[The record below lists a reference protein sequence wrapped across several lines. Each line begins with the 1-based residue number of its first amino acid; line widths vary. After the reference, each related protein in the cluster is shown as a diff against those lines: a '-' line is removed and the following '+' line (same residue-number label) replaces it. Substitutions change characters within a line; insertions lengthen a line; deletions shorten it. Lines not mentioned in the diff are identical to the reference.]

1 MGVARCCCSCGAVCF
16 VLVVVQC
23 ARYVVDLCRVLPLDL
38 VAVLAPALALALA
51 LVGCGAEHSTYLL
64 I

>member
-23 ARYVVDLCRVLPLDL
+23 ARYVVDLYRVLPLDL
-38 VAVLAPALALALA
+38 VVVLALALA
-51 LVGCGAEHSTYLL
+51 LVECGAEHSTYLL

>member
-1 MGVARCCCSCGAVCF
+1 MAVARCCCSCGAVCF

-23 ARYVVDLCRVLPLDL
+23 ARYVVDLYRVLPLDL
-38 VAVLAPALALALA
+38 VVVLALALA
-51 LVGCGAEHSTYLL
+51 LVECGAEHSTYLL